1 MPQMCGRHLWMAHP
15 YPELNSP
22 EQQRD
27 CDEGGRVPHAGRQ
40 AAELVH
46 REGHG
51 LEGHVEHEHHRVLR
65 ATLKL

>member
-40 AAELVH
+40 AAELV
-46 REGHG
+46 
-51 LEGHVEHEHHRVLR
+51 L
-65 ATLKL
+65 ATRPGG